1 VYHGVP
7 LTMIYGSNI
16 TILVTRSYAYLV
28 STLLFVIINKYR
40 RNMMDT
46 FETIGLCLLLFGAGL
61 YIGWYYTCMAIFSED
76 MDTIRHQKI
85 AFDEL
90 SRELEKEVE

>member
-1 VYHGVP
+1 
-7 LTMIYGSNI
+7 
-16 TILVTRSYAYLV
+16 
-28 STLLFVIINKYR
+28 
-40 RNMMDT
+40 MDT